1 MNNMIHH
8 DEQEDPN
15 FDLSEQEQA
24 GSERWRIWAE
34 NQGAIRR
41 LAERRLTVFVLAGV
55 CALQLVLFCA
65 MTYAIMYR
73 FPIKQYLWTS
83 DARAVCAAIP
93 VAQPNVSAAR
103 VVDFAASAAVDLH
116 SYDYLNWHRMLTRA
130 IDMYLTPAERVSFEQ
145 SLQSSGMID
154 AIQKGNMTITSV
166 VSGRPFIQQEGVR
179 AVDHRYFW
187 TVQVPLEIWYYN
199 VTESRPENR
208 ILTMTIVRVDPSPI
222 NPNGIAIDQI
232 VSTQAARR
240 GGELH
245 EVQ

>member
-1 MNNMIHH
+1 MNDTIHH
-8 DEQEDPN
+8 DNDDPDLDQIEQE
-15 FDLSEQEQA
+15 EI
-24 GSERWRIWAE
+24 GSERWRIMTE

-55 CALQLVLFCA
+55 CALQLMLFCA
-65 MTYAIMYR
+65 MTYAIMFR

-93 VAQPNVSAAR
+93 VSQPNVSAAR

-145 SLQSSGMID
+145 SLQASGVID
-154 AIQKGNMTITSV
+154 TIQKGNMTVTSV
-166 VSGRPFIQQEGVR
+166 VSGYPFLLHEGVR

-187 TVQVPLEIWYYN
+187 QVQVPLAVWYYN
-199 VTESRPENR
+199 ATDTRPENR

-232 VSTQAARR
+232 VSTQATKRA
-240 GGELH
+240 GELR